1 MEKQRTYKV
10 AGDIDHHSA
19 DSMKKDMDT
28 LITREKP
35 TRFIVD
41 FKKADIMDSAGIGL
55 LIGRYKRLQKYGG
68 RMYAKNM
75 STQVKKAF
83 KIAGLQTIISEEKR
97 KR

>member
-19 DSMKKDMDT
+19 DRMKKDMDT

-55 LIGRYKRLQKYGG
+55 SLIH
-68 RMYAKNM
+68 
-75 STQVKKAF
+75 
-83 KIAGLQTIISEEKR
+83 I
-97 KR
+97 